1 MKKSY
6 STTLASF
13 LCLLG
18 LILWINL
25 LHPLSAN
32 ASGVIRGERPPID
45 IFSVPDDALETGII
59 RIKFSRSQE
68 GILDQS
74 TPFTGPGGIMQ
85 FGIPVIDQLNI
96 QYGVTA
102 IQKSFDAALQNTKF
116 TDRHREWGFHLWYD
130 LIVPQGVDVRTMVMT
145 YRAHAEIEFS
155 EPVYKIKRFGSEL
168 NTFGSPSVPSGGTNR
183 SYTPN
188 DPRYNEQWH
197 YHNTGQLSG
206 TVDADIDLPE
216 AWDITRGSSN
226 VVVAIIDGGIDYV
239 HPDLAANMWP
249 GIGYNFITNSPV
261 VTPEAHGTHVAGTV
275 AANTNNAIGVSGVA
289 GGDGSGNG
297 VRLMSCQ
304 VFGPGAG
311 GFENAPVWAADNGA
325 AISQNSWG
333 YTSPGVYSQAVLDA
347 IDYFNLNGGGTVLN
361 GGISIFCAMNENSSS
376 GYYPAYYSNTL
387 AVASTNN
394 NDQKSYYSNYGSWID
409 ISAPGGELHQV
420 TGRGVLSTLPGD
432 TYGFYQGTS
441 MATPHVSGVAALIL
455 SLVPGILTAA
465 ELRDILVNTTD
476 NIEALN
482 PGYAGQM
489 GSGRLNAYQALLSA
503 QQYLYP
509 TAAFSASSSL
519 ICTGTDA
526 TFIDQTIVPV
536 TSWSWS
542 FPGGFPS
549 TYSGQFPPPIH
560 YPVPGFYDVTLTVS
574 DGITTDTETKTAYME
589 VSDIIVD
596 FAANYTSIIEG
607 GSVQFS
613 TIQDCN
619 SDTWDWY
626 FPGGSPS
633 SFSGQTPPPV
643 TYSAAGNYDV
653 SLTETMAGIPSV
665 KIVTSYIK
673 VTPASFNIFN
683 GSIYTCAGTFFDTGG
698 PAGNYPINQNQ
709 TLTFFPA
716 SPGAMVELD
725 FTSFSTEAN
734 YDYLRIYNGGSAIS
748 PLIGSYSGTSG
759 PGIVTATNP
768 SGALTVAF
776 TSDEIINAPG
786 WSANI
791 TCFYPAPVADFTAT
805 NLAPAVGEVLTL
817 QDLST
822 NSPTSWL
829 WDISPAIVNFLNST
843 DPNSQHPQLQ
853 FTATGSYTIT
863 LTATNS
869 GGSNSITK
877 TGYIVVS
884 EASSCIPGYVD
895 GTGEGDYISLV
906 QLEGI
911 VNNTGPS
918 PYPFYTDYSN
928 LTTNLTKGSSYTIT
942 LSAGYYP
949 DGNNISVWIDYN
961 QDNTFDPS
969 EKLGNV
975 SLLATPETGTI
986 SFVVP
991 FNAATGTTRMRVREV
1006 YGNSDLDP
1014 CSEYYYGETEDYRVY
1029 IPEVVYCAPD
1039 YGIGTEEG
1047 DYISLVQLQEINNFS
1062 GPAPAPFYTYYDAQ
1076 TAFLNTGSA
1085 YTLTLSAGTYPSSNN
1100 IAAWIDYDFDGTF
1113 EDDEKLGFV
1122 SLLSQP
1128 EQGTI
1133 TFTVPAIAL
1142 TGTTRMRVREA
1153 FASLEF
1159 GPCNFEYYGETEDY
1173 PVNISNA
1180 GKSLQLTVFLEGLY
1194 TGAGMMSQANN
1205 ELGPEFAP
1213 GIADQVSVE
1222 FHNSL
1227 DYSIIEHS
1235 IANVNLGT
1243 NGQLILPL
1251 PVSLTGSYYVTLRHR
1266 NSIETTSS
1274 LPITFSPGM
1283 TSLQFN
1289 DPVQVY
1295 GGNVLQKYPGEYV
1308 LYGGD
1313 VNQDGIVD
1321 STDMIAVDNDA
1332 SGFTSGYLATDAN
1345 GDGLVDSTDMILVDN
1360 NSGNFV
1366 TVVTP

>member
-1 MKKSY
+1 MRRLAGDSIIGG
-6 STTLASF
+6 ASF
-13 LCLLG
+13 GLVPLVHQRAQVRAAGGRSRRRRSAHGRFCGRRSGLGLLGARRSGLVRGRSLLGRLELAELAQLAFFFRLLG
-18 LILWINL
+18 L
-25 LHPLSAN
+25 
-32 ASGVIRGERPPID
+32 G
-45 IFSVPDDALETGII
+45 
-59 RIKFSRSQE
+59 SR
-68 GILDQS
+68 
-74 TPFTGPGGIMQ
+74 
-85 FGIPVIDQLNI
+85 
-96 QYGVTA
+96 
-102 IQKSFDAALQNTKF
+102 
-116 TDRHREWGFHLWYD
+116 
-130 LIVPQGVDVRTMVMT
+130 
-145 YRAHAEIEFS
+145 
-155 EPVYKIKRFGSEL
+155 
-168 NTFGSPSVPSGGTNR
+168 
-183 SYTPN
+183 
-188 DPRYNEQWH
+188 
-197 YHNTGQLSG
+197 
-206 TVDADIDLPE
+206 
-216 AWDITRGSSN
+216 RGSR
-226 VVVAIIDGGIDYV
+226 GRR
-239 HPDLAANMWP
+239 
-249 GIGYNFITNSPV
+249 
-261 VTPEAHGTHVAGTV
+261 
-275 AANTNNAIGVSGVA
+275 
-289 GGDGSGNG
+289 
-297 VRLMSCQ
+297 RL
-304 VFGPGAG
+304 
-311 GFENAPVWAADNGA
+311 
-325 AISQNSWG
+325 
-333 YTSPGVYSQAVLDA
+333 
-347 IDYFNLNGGGTVLN
+347 
-361 GGISIFCAMNENSSS
+361 
-376 GYYPAYYSNTL
+376 
-387 AVASTNN
+387 
-394 NDQKSYYSNYGSWID
+394 
-409 ISAPGGELHQV
+409 
-420 TGRGVLSTLPGD
+420 R
-432 TYGFYQGTS
+432 
-441 MATPHVSGVAALIL
+441 
-455 SLVPGILTAA
+455 
-465 ELRDILVNTTD
+465 
-476 NIEALN
+476 
-482 PGYAGQM
+482 
-489 GSGRLNAYQALLSA
+489 GSGRRSTGDGRPGSGVLLEHGVVDGALCGLALALL
-503 QQYLYP
+503 LR
-509 TAAFSASSSL
+509 
-519 ICTGTDA
+519 
-526 TFIDQTIVPV
+526 
-536 TSWSWS
+536 
-542 FPGGFPS
+542 
-549 TYSGQFPPPIH
+549 SGVLLLGQVAHGRPEQLGRRGVEIEAH
-560 YPVPGFYDVTLTVS
+560 LRH
-574 DGITTDTETKTAYME
+574 DG
-589 VSDIIVD
+589 
-596 FAANYTSIIEG
+596 
-607 GSVQFS
+607 
-613 TIQDCN
+613 
-619 SDTWDWY
+619 
-626 FPGGSPS
+626 
-633 SFSGQTPPPV
+633 
-643 TYSAAGNYDV
+643 
-653 SLTETMAGIPSV
+653 
-665 KIVTSYIK
+665 
-673 VTPASFNIFN
+673 
-683 GSIYTCAGTFFDTGG
+683 
-698 PAGNYPINQNQ
+698 
-709 TLTFFPA
+709 
-716 SPGAMVELD
+716 
-725 FTSFSTEAN
+725 
-734 YDYLRIYNGGSAIS
+734 
-748 PLIGSYSGTSG
+748 
-759 PGIVTATNP
+759 
-768 SGALTVAF
+768 

-928 LTTNLTKGSSYTIT
+928 LTANLTKGSSYTIT

-1006 YGNSDLDP
+1006 YGNSDFDP